1 MTHDL
6 SVTVPHAKCSI
17 CAQLAAIET
26 AYQKFGWEENNTH
39 LPAAAGKL
47 VVVIDFKPYS
57 SRQLQL
63 QQCPECGTYYLYR
76 TDYEYLVNGS
86 EDEQELR
93 RLSAEEAS
101 EVLEDYG
108 LAARLMQGYDRHA
121 G

>member
-17 CAQLAAIET
+17 CAQLASTET
-26 AYQKFGWEENNTH
+26 AYQKFGWEESNTH

-47 VVVIDFKPYS
+47 KVVIDFKPHS

-63 QQCPECGTYYLYR
+63 QQCFECGTFYLYR

-93 RLSAEEAS
+93 RLSAEEAAEYLREGS
-101 EVLEDYG
+101 
-108 LAARLMQGYDRHA
+108 
-121 G
+121 